1 LTRDLSNLVL
11 NGRILSFLV
20 ISIILF
26 LPSIIQPSSSQ
37 LSSLSNPPNVNQ
49 QFVTYQEQSNF
60 IHEFNVPLVN
70 ERGLKGITTDSQGN
84 PWFYHQTNKTSTI
97 MKFNFAN
104 NNFSSYPVEGKTI
117 TDNPVINLAGGQM
130 IYDEKRNSLW
140 FTDARINALGNL
152 DLKNGN
158 ITLTQIPTNNS
169 GIIGIALSPDSNN
182 LWFAEIIGNKI
193 GNFDIESKTITE
205 FPTGDYTGPTLLVF
219 DDKGQLWVTLS
230 YANSLLKVQPW
241 LLVPESRVSGMS
253 EIKLDKP
260 DTFSPFGIAITRN
273 KDNVSRIFASD
284 HGSSR
289 VIVSDLN
296 SELKNYTS
304 YWTSPSHASP
314 ASLPS
319 QVISDKFG
327 NIYFPQHGGN
337 KISKISADSGL
348 MTEFDIPTGPLATVV
363 YIAVSSN
370 ASKVWFTEWASN
382 TIAYLDN
389 MLTVPLELKIE
400 HIDNRTP
407 INLKI
412 NQTYPLN
419 ILVNRQDNI
428 VSPAL
433 SLNGIELSMI
443 GMTDSG
449 LQGLTYIAKPQ
460 RFNMT
465 EIPSINGAIDL
476 TVDAKEAIAGK
487 YTVMPRIS
495 TLEKDDLTVSLLH
508 PQTVMLDVP
517 AHKAQLQNFTTSENN
532 ESSSSALVM
541 LRDLAKY
548 ISVGVVVTLIGYLIY
563 RKINQRRL
571 KRDNQNK
578 SV

>member
-1 LTRDLSNLVL
+1 
-11 NGRILSFLV
+11 V

-37 LSSLSNPPNVNQ
+37 LSSLSNPPIVNQ
-49 QFVTYQEQSNF
+49 QFVTYQKQSNF
-60 IHEFNVPLVN
+60 IHEFSLPQSVN
-70 ERGLKGITTDSQGN
+70 ERGLKGITTDSQEN

-130 IYDEKRNSLW
+130 IYDDKRNNIW
-140 FTDARINALGNL
+140 FADARINALGNL
-152 DLKNGN
+152 DLKNGK
-158 ITLTQIPTNNS
+158 ITLTKIPTNNS
-169 GIIGIALSPDSNN
+169 GIMGIALSPDSNN

-253 EIKLDKP
+253 EIKLDEP

-284 HGSSR
+284 HGSSK

-304 YWTSPSHASP
+304 YWTSPSHAYP

-370 ASKVWFTEWASN
+370 ASRVWFTEWASN
-382 TIAYLDN
+382 RIAYLDN
-389 MLTVPLELKIE
+389 MFTVPLELKIE

-419 ILVNRQDNI
+419 ILVNRKDNI

-465 EIPSINGAIDL
+465 EIPSINGTIDL
-476 TVDAKEAIAGK
+476 TVDAKEAIAEK

-495 TLEKDDLTVSLLH
+495 TLEKDDLTVSLLR

-517 AHKAQLQNFTTSENN
+517 AHKAQLQNFTTTENN
-532 ESSSSALVM
+532 ESSNSALVM
-541 LRDLAKY
+541 LIDLAKY
-548 ISVGVVVTLIGYLIY
+548 ISVGVAVTLIGYLIY
-563 RKINQRRL
+563 RKINQHRQ
-571 KRDNQNK
+571 KRDKQNK
-578 SV
+578 SDG